1 MLGIEPGV
9 QASLQCGVFDFSPLG
24 FLGIATDQGV
34 LRPLLAAGVP
44 GAQHGDPRG
53 EGHHTVPAQ

>member
-1 MLGIEPGV
+1 MLVIEPGV
-9 QASLQCGVFDFSPLG
+9 QVSFQCGFFFSPLG

-53 EGHHTVPAQ
+53 EGHHSVPAQ